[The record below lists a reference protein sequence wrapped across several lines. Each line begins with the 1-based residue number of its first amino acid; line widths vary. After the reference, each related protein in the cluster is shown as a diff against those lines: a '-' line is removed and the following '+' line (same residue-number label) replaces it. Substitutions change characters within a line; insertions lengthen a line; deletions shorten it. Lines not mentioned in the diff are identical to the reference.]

1 MGAGAPVVRPDDFRA
16 SGRRLLR
23 ELMSHRGHVLAI
35 LLLGVVGVTLGVV
48 GPKILGRATDL
59 VFAGAMGRT
68 LPAGTTRDQL
78 AESLRAHGRGQLA
91 DLVSGMPDLVPG
103 HGIDTDAVAR
113 LLLLALAL
121 FVLSSL
127 LTWVQV
133 WLTTTVVQQTVYRMR
148 RNVELKL
155 ERLPLRY
162 FDTEARGEILSKAT
176 NDVDNVGQSVQQ
188 TMTQLLNSALTVVG
202 VIVMMLTISPL
213 LTMIAIISV
222 PVAAWLTMVIAKRAQ
237 PQFREQWA
245 ATGRLNGHV
254 EEAYTGQLL
263 VKVFGQ
269 QAESQREFARHNE
282 ALYDAGFRAQFVSS
296 IIQPAMWFVSNVN
309 FVLIAVLGG
318 LRVASGALSIGGVQA
333 FIQYTRQLSQPLG
346 QMAAMANMLQSGVAS
361 AERVYTLLDA
371 PEESAD
377 LVAPATSATDTSATP
392 DAPGPTGAG
401 RTPTRPVAGRVAF
414 EDVSFAYSPDQPLI
428 QHLDLVAEPGQT
440 IAIVGPTGAGKT
452 TLANLLLRF
461 YDVDG
466 GRITLDGKD
475 IRDLPRGGLRSA
487 FGVVLQDTWLFSGT
501 IRDNIAYGAEHPTE
515 AQVVAASQAAHAD
528 HFVRTLPDGY
538 DTVLDDEGSAL
549 STGQRQLLTIA
560 RAFLADPAILL
571 LDEATSSV
579 DTRTE
584 ALVQQAMDRLRQ
596 DRTSFVIAHRL
607 STIRHADRIVVME
620 HGQIVEQ
627 GSHEALL
634 AQRGAYARLYRA
646 QFRGALAED
655 LEEPTPTQ
663 IRTTARR

>member
-1 MGAGAPVVRPDDFRA
+1 
-16 SGRRLLR
+16 
-23 ELMSHRGHVLAI
+23 MSHRGHVLAI
-35 LLLGVVGVTLGVV
+35 LLLGVVGVTLGVA

-59 VFAGAMGRT
+59 VFAGSVGRT
-68 LPAGTTRDQL
+68 LPAGITRDQL
-78 AESLRAHGRGQLA
+78 AASLRSQGRGRLA

-113 LLLLALAL
+113 LLLLALGL

-148 RNVELKL
+148 RDVELKL

-188 TMTQLLNSALTVVG
+188 TMTQLLNSALTVAG
-202 VIVMMLTISPL
+202 VIAMMLTISPL
-213 LTMIAIISV
+213 LTMIAIVSV
-222 PVAAWLTMVIAKRAQ
+222 PVAAWLTMIIAKRAQ

-269 QAESQREFARHNE
+269 QAESQREFARHND

-296 IIQPAMWFVSNVN
+296 IIQPAMWFVSNVT

-318 LRVASGALSIGGVQA
+318 LRVASGAMSIGGVQA

-361 AERVYTLLDA
+361 AERVYSLLDA

-377 LVAPATSATDTSATP
+377 PVTATTAATDPASEASASSTSGTS
-392 DAPGPTGAG
+392 GAG
-401 RTPTRPVAGRVAF
+401 RERTRQVAGRVAF
-414 EDVSFAYSPDQPLI
+414 EDVSFAYSPDRPLI

-466 GRITLDGKD
+466 GRITLDGSD
-475 IRDLPRGGLRSA
+475 VRDLPRGELRSA

-501 IRDNIAYGAEHPTE
+501 IRDNIAYGARRPTE
-515 AQVVAASQAAHAD
+515 AEVVAASRAAHAD

-549 STGQRQLLTIA
+549 SAGQRQLLTIA

-584 ALVQQAMDRLRQ
+584 ALVQEAMDRLRQ

-620 HGQIVEQ
+620 HGEIVEQ

-634 AQRGAYARLYRA
+634 AQQGAYARLYRA

-655 LEEPTPTQ
+655 LQVPTPTEVT
-663 IRTTARR
+663 TTARR